1 MITVC
6 GDILTDPSGEIDTS
20 IIIANL
26 TSATVFCEWEVRVRS
41 GRTIQFSFDKFNL
54 PKLGKDACE
63 DNFIMVS
70 KKSLLWSVYKSV
82 LVIGPIMGNFKTLK
96 RMLMLWR
103 SRVLWMYYRNT
114 GNSVVS

>member
-1 MITVC
+1 MIAVC

-54 PKLGKDACE
+54 PKLGKDACK

-70 KKSLLWSVYKSV
+70 KKRFVMKCIQISFSHWPNN
-82 LVIGPIMGNFKTLK
+82 G
-96 RMLMLWR
+96 
-103 SRVLWMYYRNT
+103 
-114 GNSVVS
+114 

>member
-1 MITVC
+1 MIAVC

-54 PKLGKDACE
+54 PKLGKDACK

-70 KKSLLWSVYKSV
+70 KKKFVMKCIQISFSHWPNN
-82 LVIGPIMGNFKTLK
+82 G
-96 RMLMLWR
+96 
-103 SRVLWMYYRNT
+103 
-114 GNSVVS
+114 